1 MKPCFGYIRVSTQ
14 KQGEGVSLDAQKDAI
29 TGFASRNNLSVI
41 KWFEE
46 KQTAAK
52 SGRPI
57 FNAMLKLLR
66 RGAATGLIMHKIDR
80 SARNLKD
87 WAAISDLSDAGI
99 DVYFATESLDFRSRG
114 GRLTADIQ
122 AVIAADY
129 IRNLSQEARKGIH
142 GRLKQ
147 GIYPFPAPI
156 GYINHGSGKPK
167 TLDPIRAPL
176 VRKLFDLYLA
186 GDHSIRTL
194 HHKMADAGLTTR
206 GNRPISRR
214 SVENILQ
221 NPYYCGL
228 MRNGRTGEVFPGVHE
243 TLISAKEFQRV
254 AEIKSGR
261 YTKKQTRHEHLLR
274 RLFTCAACQGSLS
287 PERQK
292 GHVYYRCHTVGC
304 PTKTVREERLDEAIL
319 NALLGFELS
328 VSDHAHM
335 EVDYESWKERQGF
348 QSESRSLDL
357 RVKSTEV
364 RLDRLT
370 DLYLDG
376 KIGQNTHDRKHEQLL
391 IELAKLKEDRVD
403 MASRS
408 ASDRDRRKFFELMK
422 SLAALYVSAN
432 PSEKRVLV
440 ENCFSNRQWN
450 GKNVDLEPSILIHE
464 VHSGLCVP
472 YGGPIRDTIRTFLQ
486 ILKKKVS
493 SDKSKDAVRRNNFK
507 LQHGN
512 DPAHAA

>member
-29 TGFASRNNLSVI
+29 QAFASRQNLDVI

-57 FNAMLKLLR
+57 FNAMLKQLR
-66 RGAATGLIMHKIDR
+66 RGAASGLIIHKIDR
-80 SARNLKD
+80 SARNLRD

-99 DVYFATESLDFRSRG
+99 DVHFATESLDFRSRG

-129 IRNLSQEARKGIH
+129 IRNLSEEARKGIH

-156 GYINHGSGKPK
+156 GYVNHGSGKPK

-176 VRKLFDLYLA
+176 VRRLFDLYLT
-186 GDHSIRTL
+186 GDYSIRTL
-194 HHKMADAGLTTR
+194 HHKMADVGLTTR

-243 TLISAKEFQRV
+243 TLVSAKEFQRV

-261 YTKKQTRHEHLLR
+261 YTKKKTRHQHLLR
-274 RLFTCAACQGSLS
+274 RLFICAVCQGSLS

-304 PTKTVREERLDEAIL
+304 PTKTVREECLDEAIL
-319 NALLGFELS
+319 NALVGFELREA
-328 VSDHAHM
+328 DYARM
-335 EVDYESWKERQGF
+335 EADYETWKEHHGF
-348 QSESRSLDL
+348 QSEIRSLDL
-357 RVKSTEV
+357 QVKSAEV

-370 DLYLDG
+370 DMFLDG
-376 KIGQNTHDRKHEQLL
+376 KIGQNTHDKKHERL
-391 IELAKLKEDRVD
+391 IFEISKLKEDS
-403 MASRS
+403 AEIANRS
-408 ASDRDRRKFFELMK
+408 ASDQDRRKFFELMK
-422 SLAALYVSAN
+422 SLAALYISAK
-432 PSEKRVLV
+432 PSEKQVLV

-450 GKNVDLEPSILIHE
+450 GKNVDLEPSNLILE
-464 VHSGLCVP
+464 AQNGLCVP

-486 ILKKKVS
+486 IFNKEVS
-493 SDKSKDAVRRNNFK
+493 SQEPKDGVWTKNFE
-507 LQHGN
+507 
-512 DPAHAA
+512 